1 MCQCLLF
8 SITIA
13 CIISHEKALKLLTNK
28 KLIEILTNLYEAHLQ
43 VKNVTIYIT
52 KIFLWPLFLNI
63 SAKFALNAQ
72 QLHTSIKY
80 LLGLLLGITTYYLL
94 LDDNIYYFLPI

>member
-1 MCQCLLF
+1 MCQYLLF

-43 VKNVTIYIT
+43 VKNVTIYI
-52 KIFLWPLFLNI
+52 KKNLPMAFIFEHFRQICLECTAVAYINQIPFRLAF
-63 SAKFALNAQ
+63 
-72 QLHTSIKY
+72 TR
-80 LLGLLLGITTYYLL
+80 
-94 LDDNIYYFLPI
+94 

>member
-72 QLHTSIKY
+72 QLHTSIKS